1 MAFDFPGPAPSAALL
16 GRRRLLQLG
25 LGSAGGLLLPAF
37 LGGCGRSDAPFLLTT
52 EGGMPPLWLKRLPAP
67 WQQRTVAG
75 PGELLASLAA
85 SGGAG
90 GVGNG
95 GVGNGAGGAGS
106 GGAGS
111 GGAAANGQSRPRP
124 ALIALPDG
132 WASSLSVAQLQPL
145 ALPRLLEQLS
155 AAAQPL
161 SRLYRSEGSEALAFP
176 WAFSPWV
183 MALRSQPALA
193 KRAAEGWEL
202 LLDPGLRQQL
212 VLPSSPR
219 VCMALVGGDF
229 ERLRAL
235 RANALAYDDANALN
249 LLLNGAAAVAVV
261 PLQRLI
267 PLLRRDQ
274 RLQVLLPASGAPLSW
289 QLLLRLAGGAPPP
302 LDWLEAA
309 LEPPLLPRLLAAGW
323 LPPLPRPRLTAALA
337 DFPPALAQL
346 LLPEE
351 SLLSRCWSLPPL
363 DLRQRLA
370 LQTLWD
376 AAAPSL

>member
-25 LGSAGGLLLPAF
+25 LGSAGSLLLPAL
-37 LGGCGRSDAPFLLTT
+37 LGGCSRSDAPFLLAS
-52 EGGMPPLWLKRLPAP
+52 EGGMPPAWLKRLPAP

-75 PGELLASLAA
+75 PGELLASLTAG
-85 SGGAG
+85 GGA
-90 GVGNG
+90 
-95 GVGNGAGGAGS
+95 GAGS
-106 GGAGS
+106 GGRGSDGGGSADAGA
-111 GGAAANGQSRPRP
+111 GAQGRPRP
-124 ALIALPDG
+124 ALLALPDG
-132 WASSLSVAQLQPL
+132 WASSLPVAQLQPL
-145 ALPRLLEQLS
+145 AQPRLLEQLS

-161 SRLYRSEGSEALAFP
+161 SRLYRSEGSAALAFP

-193 KRAAEGWEL
+193 QRTAEGWDL
-202 LLDPGLRQQL
+202 LLDPGLRKKL

-249 LLLNGAAAVAVV
+249 LLLSGAATVAVV
-261 PLQRLI
+261 PLQALI

-302 LDWLEAA
+302 LDWLQAV

-323 LPPLPRPRLTAALA
+323 VPPLPRPRLAAALA
-337 DFPPALAQL
+337 DFPAALAQL
-346 LLPEE
+346 LLPAE

>member
-1 MAFDFPGPAPSAALL
+1 MAFHFPGPAPSAALW

-25 LGSAGGLLLPAF
+25 LASAGGLLLPGL
-37 LGGCGRSDAPFLLTT
+37 LGGCRRGDAPMLLAT
-52 EGGMPPLWLKRLPAP
+52 EGELPLPWLKRLPAP
-67 WQQRTVAG
+67 WQRRAVAG
-75 PGELLASLAA
+75 PAELLASLAA
-85 SGGAG
+85 SGGP
-90 GVGNG
+90 GV
-95 GVGNGAGGAGS
+95 AS
-106 GGAGS
+106 P
-111 GGAAANGQSRPRP
+111 AAAP
-124 ALIALPDG
+124 ALLALPDG
-132 WASSLSVAQLQPL
+132 WASGLSPAQLQPL
-145 ALPRLLEQLS
+145 ALPQLLEQLS
-155 AAAQPL
+155 EAAQPL
-161 SRLYRSEGSEALAFP
+161 SRLYRGEGSAALAFP

-183 MALRSQPALA
+183 MALRSQPELA
-193 KRAAEGWEL
+193 KRAAEGWDL
-202 LLDPGLRQQL
+202 LLDKSLRQKL

-249 LLLNGAAAVAVV
+249 LLLSGAAVAAVV
-261 PLQRLI
+261 PLRRLI

-289 QLLLRLAGGAPPP
+289 QLLLRVAGGAPPP
-302 LDWLEAA
+302 LDWLQAV

-323 LPPLPRPRLTAALA
+323 VPPLPRPRLAAALA

-346 LLPEE
+346 LLPAEP
-351 SLLSRCWSLPPL
+351 LLSRCWSLPPL
-363 DLRQRLA
+363 DPRQRLA

>member
-1 MAFDFPGPAPSAALL
+1 MAIHFPGPAPSAALL

-25 LGSAGGLLLPAF
+25 LGSAGSLLLPAL
-37 LGGCGRSDAPFLLTT
+37 LGGCSRSNAPFLLAT
-52 EGGMPPLWLKRLPAP
+52 EGEMPPPWLKRLPAP

-90 GVGNG
+90 SGGTGV
-95 GVGNGAGGAGS
+95 GS

-111 GGAAANGQSRPRP
+111 GQQSQPRP
-124 ALIALPDG
+124 ALLALSDG

-145 ALPRLLEQLS
+145 APARLLEQLS

-161 SRLYRSEGSEALAFP
+161 SRLYRSEGSAALAFP

-193 KRAAEGWEL
+193 KRAAEGWDL
-202 LLDPGLRQQL
+202 LLDPGLRQKL

-249 LLLNGAAAVAVV
+249 LLLSGAAAVAVV
-261 PLQRLI
+261 PLRQLI

-302 LDWLEAA
+302 LDWLQAV

-323 LPPLPRPRLTAALA
+323 VPPLPRPQLAAALA
-337 DFPPALAQL
+337 DFPPTLAQL
-346 LLPEE
+346 LLPAEP
-351 SLLSRCWSLPPL
+351 LLSRCWSLPPL
-363 DLRQRLA
+363 ELRQRLA

>member
-1 MAFDFPGPAPSAALL
+1 MAFDFPGPAASSALL

-25 LGSAGGLLLPAF
+25 LGSAGGLLLPAL
-37 LGGCGRSDAPFLLTT
+37 LGGCGRSDAPFLLAT
-52 EGGMPPLWLKRLPAP
+52 EGGMPPPWLKRLPPP
-67 WQQRTVAG
+67 WQQRKVAG

-85 SGGAG
+85 SGVPSAGSGAG
-90 GVGNG
+90 GT
-95 GVGNGAGGAGS
+95 
-106 GGAGS
+106 
-111 GGAAANGQSRPRP
+111 SRPRP

-145 ALPRLLEQLS
+145 APPRLLEQLS

-161 SRLYRSEGSEALAFP
+161 SRLYRSEGSAALAFP

-183 MALRSQPALA
+183 MALRSQPALVQ
-193 KRAAEGWEL
+193 RAAEGWEL
-202 LLDPGLRQQL
+202 LLDPGLRQKL

-249 LLLNGAAAVAVV
+249 LLLSGDAAVAVV
-261 PLQRLI
+261 PLQALI

-302 LDWLEAA
+302 LEWLQAA

-323 LPPLPRPRLTAALA
+323 VPPLPRPRLAAALA
-337 DFPPALAQL
+337 DFPPAVAQL
-346 LLPEE
+346 LLPAE

>member
-1 MAFDFPGPAPSAALL
+1 MAFDFPDPAPSAALL

-25 LGSAGGLLLPAF
+25 LGSASGLLLQGL
-37 LGGCGRSDAPFLLTT
+37 LGGCSRSDAPFLLAS
-52 EGGMPPLWLKRLPAP
+52 EGGMPPSWLKRLPAP

-75 PGELLASLAA
+75 PGELLTSLAA
-85 SGGAG
+85 RGGT
-90 GVGNG
+90 
-95 GVGNGAGGAGS
+95 
-106 GGAGS
+106 GAGS
-111 GGAAANGQSRPRP
+111 GGAASGQQSRPRP

-132 WASSLSVAQLQPL
+132 WASSLSTAQLQPL

-161 SRLYRSEGSEALAFP
+161 SRLYRSEGSAALAFP

-202 LLDPGLRQQL
+202 LLDPGLRQKL

-249 LLLNGAAAVAVV
+249 LLLSGAAAVAVV
-261 PLQRLI
+261 PLQALI

-302 LDWLEAA
+302 LDWLQAV

-323 LPPLPRPRLTAALA
+323 VPPLPRPRLAAALA

-346 LLPEE
+346 LLPAE

-363 DLRQRLA
+363 DMRQRLA

>member
-25 LGSAGGLLLPAF
+25 LGSAGGLLLPAL
-37 LGGCGRSDAPFLLTT
+37 LGGCGRSDAPFLLAS
-52 EGGMPPLWLKRLPAP
+52 EGGMPPSWLKRLPAP

-90 GVGNG
+90 
-95 GVGNGAGGAGS
+95 
-106 GGAGS
+106 AGS
-111 GGAAANGQSRPRP
+111 GGAASGQHSRPQP
-124 ALIALPDG
+124 AVLALPDG

-145 ALPRLLEQLS
+145 AQPQLLEQLS

-161 SRLYRSEGSEALAFP
+161 SRLYRSEGSAALAFP

-202 LLDPGLRQQL
+202 LLDPGLRQKL

-249 LLLNGAAAVAVV
+249 LLLSGAAAAAVV
-261 PLQRLI
+261 PLQALI

-302 LDWLEAA
+302 LDWLQAV

-323 LPPLPRPRLTAALA
+323 VPPLPRPRLAAALA

-346 LLPEE
+346 LLPAE

-363 DLRQRLA
+363 DMRQRLA

>member
-1 MAFDFPGPAPSAALL
+1 MAFDFPGPAPIAALL

-25 LGSAGGLLLPAF
+25 LGSASGLLLQGL
-37 LGGCGRSDAPFLLTT
+37 LGGCSRSDAPFLLAS
-52 EGGMPPLWLKRLPAP
+52 EGGMPPSWLKRLPAP

-75 PGELLASLAA
+75 PGELLTSLTAGGAA
-85 SGGAG
+85 SGQ
-90 GVGNG
+90 
-95 GVGNGAGGAGS
+95 
-106 GGAGS
+106 
-111 GGAAANGQSRPRP
+111 QSQPRP
-124 ALIALPDG
+124 ALLALPDG

-145 ALPRLLEQLS
+145 AQPRLLEQLS

-161 SRLYRSEGSEALAFP
+161 SRLYRSEGSAALAFP

-202 LLDPGLRQQL
+202 LLDPGLRQKL

-249 LLLNGAAAVAVV
+249 LLLSGAATVAVV
-261 PLQRLI
+261 PLQALI

-302 LDWLEAA
+302 LDWLQAV

-323 LPPLPRPRLTAALA
+323 VPPLPRPRLAAALA

-346 LLPEE
+346 LLPAE

>member
-25 LGSAGGLLLPAF
+25 LGSAGGLLLPAL
-37 LGGCGRSDAPFLLTT
+37 LGGCSRSNAPFLLAS
-52 EGGMPPLWLKRLPAP
+52 EGAIPPAWLKRLPAP

-90 GVGNG
+90 
-95 GVGNGAGGAGS
+95 
-106 GGAGS
+106 AGS
-111 GGAAANGQSRPRP
+111 GGAASGQHSRPRP
-124 ALIALPDG
+124 ALLALPDG

-145 ALPRLLEQLS
+145 AQPQLLEQLS

-161 SRLYRSEGSEALAFP
+161 SRLYRSEGSAALAFP

-202 LLDPGLRQQL
+202 LLDPGLRQKL

-249 LLLNGAAAVAVV
+249 LLLSGAAAAAVV
-261 PLQRLI
+261 PLQALI

-302 LDWLEAA
+302 LDWLQAV

-323 LPPLPRPRLTAALA
+323 VPPLPRPRLAAALA

-346 LLPEE
+346 LLPAE

-363 DLRQRLA
+363 DMRQRLA